1 MAYRPL
7 WRVVHNARMSTNAHE
22 TAPDLATLGP
32 LVRTE
37 RLRRNLTPLAAGQ
50 LGGISK
56 AGWIN
61 IENGT
66 ARRIDHWRYA
76 VARAFDW
83 PDDWP
88 EHPPA
93 PPEVSRRDDEVL
105 EAFERLGETI
115 LAAMA
120 EMQRQVRSLQR
131 AVDRLG
137 AAGGR

>member
-1 MAYRPL
+1 
-7 WRVVHNARMSTNAHE
+7 MSTDAHE

-37 RLRRNLTPLAAGQ
+37 RLRRGLTPLAAGQ

-88 EHPPA
+88 EHPPV
-93 PPEVSRRDDEVL
+93 PPAVSQRDDAVL
-105 EAFERLGETI
+105 AAFERLASTM
-115 LAAMA
+115 LATMAAMQTQID
-120 EMQRQVRSLQR
+120 ELRR
-131 AVDRLG
+131 AVDRL
-137 AAGGR
+137 APAGR

>member
-1 MAYRPL
+1 MAYRRR
-7 WRVVHNARMSTNAHE
+7 WRVVHNARMSTDAHE

-37 RLRRNLTPLAAGQ
+37 RLRRGLTPLAAGQ

-88 EHPPA
+88 EHPPV
-93 PPEVSRRDDEVL
+93 PPAVSQRDDAVL
-105 EAFERLGETI
+105 AAFERLASTM
-115 LAAMA
+115 LATMAAMQTQID
-120 EMQRQVRSLQR
+120 ELRR
-131 AVDRLG
+131 AVDRL
-137 AAGGR
+137 APAGR

>member
-1 MAYRPL
+1 MAYRRR
-7 WRVVHNARMSTNAHE
+7 WRVVHNARMSPDAHE

-37 RLRRNLTPLAAGQ
+37 RLRRGLTPLAAGQ

-83 PDDWP
+83 P
-88 EHPPA
+88 EHPPV
-93 PPEVSRRDDEVL
+93 PPAVSQRDDAVL
-105 EAFERLGETI
+105 AAFERLASTM
-115 LAAMA
+115 LATMAAMQTQID
-120 EMQRQVRSLQR
+120 ELRR
-131 AVDRLG
+131 AVDRL
-137 AAGGR
+137 APAGR